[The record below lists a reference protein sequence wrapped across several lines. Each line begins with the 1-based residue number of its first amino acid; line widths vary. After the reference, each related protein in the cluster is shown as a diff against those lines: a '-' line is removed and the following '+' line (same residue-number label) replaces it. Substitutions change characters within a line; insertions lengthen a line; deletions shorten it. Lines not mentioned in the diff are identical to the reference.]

1 MANARRV
8 ISGTMA
14 TEGWRRREGTS
25 PGTGSGG
32 RKKCT
37 IAADRAKIY
46 KQQSAGREGKQ
57 SAGREGKQSAGCE
70 GKSTTAVFQL
80 QCLRGSFP
88 GHKQLQQI

>member
-57 SAGREGKQSAGCE
+57 SAGREGKPP
-70 GKSTTAVFQL
+70 TAVFQL
-80 QCLRGSFP
+80 QCLRCPFP